1 MAVPDYLEDV
11 VKDYATQATASFQAP
26 LAPETFT
33 GRQFI
38 AGEDPL
44 QTQAIGMATQ
54 GVGSY
59 APFLTAAQ
67 AAQAASANQVGQAV
81 QTAGGLGALTGSQAY
96 QPFMSPY
103 QSQVIDET
111 LRQFDIERSGGRQ
124 AIQDSAVASGN
135 FGGGREGAMLGQY
148 DSDSLANRA
157 GIRAGLLQQN
167 LMQAQQ
173 QAQQAFQNQRAMGQD
188 QLGLA
193 NAYRQQGV
201 DQMGLSNFARTGMG
215 QDISALGSLGALR
228 SGLEQSRLS
237 ADQQQQRAMAMEPYG
252 RLTQYGNIL
261 GTLSGGVAG
270 QQYAEP
276 QPVSPFQSALST
288 ALGIGGLYGK
298 IFD

>member
-11 VKDYATQATASFQAP
+11 VKDYATQATAAFQAP

-111 LRQFDIERSGGRQ
+111 LRQFDLERGAGRQ

-173 QAQQAFQNQRAMGQD
+173 QAQQAFQNQRAMGAD

-193 NAYRQQGV
+193 GAYRQQGV

-252 RLTQYGNIL
+252 RLTQYGNVL
-261 GTLSGGVAG
+261 TGLAGGVAG